1 MKKETHNLRLE
12 LNNVKKEQQNIFD
25 HNNKLK
31 LENESLRLLGK
42 SNDQNF
48 KKVEKINQM
57 NKSLNI
63 DIENLTEIVSYY

>member
-1 MKKETHNLRLE
+1 MKR
-12 LNNVKKEQQNIFD
+12 EQENIFD

-31 LENESLRLLGK
+31 LENESLRVLGK
-42 SNDQNF
+42 SNNQNS

-63 DIENLTEIVSYY
+63 DIENLTKIVSYY